1 MPRRSSRNY
10 KTIVLLSGGL
20 DSALNLALA
29 RRYRPPAFGLTFDY
43 GHRAARAEERAAKK
57 ICAHYGVDWRLVRL
71 PWFGALLPR
80 RLARKGVPLPSRP
93 SDVEAV
99 WVPNRNGVF
108 VAVGAAFAEAL
119 GAEAVVTGFNADEA
133 AYFPD
138 NSAAF
143 VRAANRALHYSTA
156 GKVKLLSYTS
166 SLGKAAIVKRSV
178 RMGVPLRYVYPCY
191 GEGPRPCGRC
201 ASCRRAA
208 IALEAAGYPAL
219 RADIFGRDI
228 KKGSPRGVC

>member
-1 MPRRSSRNY
+1 MPRRSSRTYNA
-10 KTIVLLSGGL
+10 IVLLSGGL

-29 RRYRPPAFGLTFDY
+29 RRYRAPALALTFDY
-43 GHRAARAEERAAKK
+43 GHRAARAEARAAKK
-57 ICAHYGVDWRLVRL
+57 LCAYYGIDRRLVPL
-71 PWFGALLPR
+71 PWFRDLLPR
-80 RLARKGVPLPSRP
+80 RLGQVGASLPSRL
-93 SDVEAV
+93 SDVDAV

-119 GAEAVVTGFNADEA
+119 GAHVVVAGFNADEA

-143 VRAANRALHYSTA
+143 VKAANRALGYSTA
-156 GKVKLLSYTS
+156 GKVKLVSYTS
-166 SLGKAAIVKRSV
+166 SLGKAAIVKRAV

-201 ASCRRAA
+201 ASCRRTAA
-208 IALEAAGYPAL
+208 AVEAAGYPEL
-219 RADIFGRDI
+219 REEIFGGPLR
-228 KKGSPRGVC
+228 KK